1 MAAGGWS
8 VAAAALARA
17 AEPVIAIRRARLATS
32 VRRVKACLPNRN
44 ASLLVAGGLSLLCA
58 GPAAAQPLATEV
70 SRLGELPSVSTS
82 AAHLAQQPAEPSQ
95 AQAPAPPD
103 GEELDEVT
111 VTGTGTYRRS
121 NASTATKTD
130 TPILDTPQSVQ
141 VIPRQ
146 IIEDQGSVRMREV
159 LRNVSGV
166 YLNNNYSNYSESF
179 NIRGFTAS
187 QFTNAFATSKF
198 DSFNAVD
205 TTNIERIEVL
215 KGPSSVLFGQA
226 EPAGVINY
234 VTKRPL
240 LTPYTAIGF
249 TAGSYDFYR
258 TTLDLSGPL
267 TAGGTLAYRLNVA
280 YEDANTFRGT
290 QGRRTFFSP
299 VLEWRVT
306 PDTTLSFEVIHSRD
320 NRPFEL
326 GLPAVGTGV
335 APVPYNRLFA
345 DPKGLLLTNSTR
357 AIAVLEHRFAENLTM
372 RSAGRYASYIE
383 NYPRLIY
390 SAGLLEDNRSLQLAD
405 DRGEYYFESF
415 GFQNDLIWK
424 AKTGSIDH
432 TVLFGLELGKS
443 LQSGY
448 GIFGLA
454 NVIDIYQPPPYVLEP
469 AAESSRS
476 PYGFRNAISFFGVYL
491 QDQISFSDNLKL
503 VLGGRYD
510 TASAPSTDPI
520 TGAINPSEG
529 QAFSPRVGLLYK
541 PAPDVSLFANF
552 NQSFTPTSGRSAA
565 GTPFLPTRG
574 TGYELGAKADLL
586 AGRLFANLALFK
598 IAKTNVVT
606 FDPTNPRFSIQVG
619 EQESQGVEFDLTGEI
634 LPGWNVVATYAY
646 TDAKISRDNTYPVGN
661 RLPTAPLHGG
671 SLWSAYRVSEGA
683 LAGWGIGAG
692 VFSVGERF
700 GDLANSFSVPGYT
713 RFDVALYYRRGGLNA
728 ALNFKNLFNAQYIE
742 SAVSRGGITPG
753 APFTVQGTLEV
764 RF

>member
-1 MAAGGWS
+1 MGSARCIS
-8 VAAAALARA
+8 RCAALAVLGGATIVGGGCQLLA
-17 AEPVIAIRRARLATS
+17 APANLESAPAQIARKVDLQGAAQTQARGLLGGELAQVEPAKPAEQPS
-32 VRRVKACLPNRN
+32 
-44 ASLLVAGGLSLLCA
+44 
-58 GPAAAQPLATEV
+58 PAAAQDEAPKD
-70 SRLGELPSVSTS
+70 
-82 AAHLAQQPAEPSQ
+82 AE
-95 AQAPAPPD
+95 D
-103 GEELDEVT
+103 LEEVT
-111 VTGTGTYRRS
+111 VFGSSTYRRTRS
-121 NASTATKTD
+121 STATKTD
-130 TPILDTPQSVQ
+130 TPILDTPQSIQ

-146 IIEDQGSVRMREV
+146 VIEDQGSVRMRDV
-159 LRNVSGV
+159 LRNVSGL

-179 NIRGFTAS
+179 NIRGFNAS
-187 QFTNAFATSKF
+187 QFTNAFSTSKF

-240 LTPYTAIGF
+240 LQPYAAVGF

-267 TAGGTLAYRLNVA
+267 TAGGTLAYRLTTA

-290 QGRRTFFSP
+290 QGRRVFFSP
-299 VLEWRVT
+299 VLEWKVS
-306 PDTTLSFEVIHSRD
+306 PDTTLSFELIHSRD

-326 GLPAVGTGV
+326 GIPAVGTGV

-345 DPKGLLLTNSTR
+345 DPKGLLFSNSNR

-383 NYPRLIY
+383 NSSRLIY
-390 SAGLLEDNRSLQLAD
+390 SAGLLEDNRSLQLAV
-405 DRGEYYFESF
+405 DRQEYYFESF
-415 GFQNDLIWK
+415 GLQNDLIWK
-424 AKTGSIDH
+424 AKTGSVDH

-443 LQSGY
+443 LQAGY
-448 GIFGLA
+448 GSFGLA
-454 NVIDIYQPPPYVLEP
+454 NVIDIYQPPPYVFEP
-469 AAESSRS
+469 AVESLRS
-476 PYGFRNAISFFGVYL
+476 PFGFRNAISFFGVYL
-491 QDQISFSDNLKL
+491 QDQISFSDDFKL

-510 TASAPSTDPI
+510 TASAPNTDPI
-520 TGAINPSEG
+520 TGAITPSEG

-541 PAPDVSLFANF
+541 PAANISLFANF
-552 NQSFTPTSGRSAA
+552 NQSFAPSTGRSAA

-574 TGYELGAKADLL
+574 TGYEIGAKADLL
-586 AGRLFANLALFK
+586 QGRLFANLALFK

-606 FDPTNPRFSIQVG
+606 IDPTNPRFSIQVG
-619 EQESQGVEFDLTGEI
+619 EQESQGIEFDITGEI

-671 SLWSAYRVSEGA
+671 SLWTTYRIGEGS
-683 LAGWGIGAG
+683 LEGWGAGAG
-692 VFSVGERF
+692 VFAVGERF
-700 GDLANSFSVPGYT
+700 GDLDNSFSVPGYT
-713 RFDVALYYRRGGLNA
+713 RVDAALYYRLGALNA
-728 ALNFKNLFNAQYIE
+728 AVNFKNLFNAQFIE
-742 SAVSRGGITPG
+742 SAVSRNGITPG
-753 APFTVQGTLEV
+753 APFVVQGTLEV